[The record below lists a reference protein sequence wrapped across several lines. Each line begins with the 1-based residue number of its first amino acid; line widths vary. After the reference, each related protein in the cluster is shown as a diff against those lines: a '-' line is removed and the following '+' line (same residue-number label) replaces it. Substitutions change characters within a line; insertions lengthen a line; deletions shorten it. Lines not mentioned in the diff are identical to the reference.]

1 MLTSMVSADADTD
14 SHADVPPAG
23 GGRADGEAWRAAGGG
38 KEAAAVHLQ
47 EGRCSLCHLSKVSL
61 ASLSPSISI
70 LYPVQVPGPTHCGAV
85 RRVHQGED
93 QVDR

>member
-47 EGRCSLCHLSKVSL
+47 ERRCSLCHPSKVSL
-61 ASLSPSISI
+61 ANLSPSIYI
-70 LYPVQVPGPTHCGAV
+70 LFVQVPGPTRGGAV

-93 QVDR
+93 PVDR

>member
-14 SHADVPPAG
+14 SQADVPPAS

-47 EGRCSLCHLSKVSL
+47 EGRCSLCHTSKVSSQSVL
-61 ASLSPSISI
+61 LDF
-70 LYPVQVPGPTHCGAV
+70 YPL
-85 RRVHQGED
+85 
-93 QVDR
+93 